1 MLTESPWEDFVAPQ
15 LCKDHSKPIHLE
27 SQCGQGTAKPD
38 PEEQID
44 YSWIY
49 QEQDIPCWNYFF
61 WVEII
66 TTVL

>member
-1 MLTESPWEDFVAPQ
+1 MLTESPWEDFVVPE

-38 PEEQID
+38 PEEQTD
-44 YSWIY
+44 YRDIFL
-49 QEQDIPCWNYFF
+49 DIPRWNYFF
-61 WVEII
+61 WAEII